1 MVFQNPDDQLVASL
15 IENDVAFGPE
25 NLGVPTDQLRQRVA
39 DALADVGLQGF
50 DKRETAALSGGQ
62 KQRVAI
68 AGVLAMEPAILIL
81 DAVSYT
87 HLHDDLAFA
96 LLLALR
102 LEIVERPHVGERLGV
117 DEIGWP
123 WKAPNCIE
131 GARLSAQRFGAIRA
145 PRTTVADR
153 THLLPP
159 VRKKRGRFS
168 RNSRASIIRGIVGK
182 GNPQSSVRFVLA
194 PNKRQRRRAR
204 LTRRTRLPYTEAKRR
219 AEARSE
225 EGMGDFSDR
234 VFEVVRRI
242 PRGKVATYGQVGR
255 LIGAPRSARYVGY
268 ALRANPEP
276 GAEVNSIPCHRV
288 VFKDGGLCKGFAF
301 GGPEVQREMLE
312 AEGVAF
318 ADDAHVD
325 MGACLWDGR
334 MDDADDPTLP
344 MAPPEDFDWE
354 RELGA

>member
-1 MVFQNPDDQLVASL
+1 
-15 IENDVAFGPE
+15 
-25 NLGVPTDQLRQRVA
+25 
-39 DALADVGLQGF
+39 
-50 DKRETAALSGGQ
+50 
-62 KQRVAI
+62 
-68 AGVLAMEPAILIL
+68 
-81 DAVSYT
+81 
-87 HLHDDLAFA
+87 
-96 LLLALR
+96 
-102 LEIVERPHVGERLGV
+102 
-117 DEIGWP
+117 
-123 WKAPNCIE
+123 
-131 GARLSAQRFGAIRA
+131 
-145 PRTTVADR
+145 
-153 THLLPP
+153 
-159 VRKKRGRFS
+159 
-168 RNSRASIIRGIVGK
+168 
-182 GNPQSSVRFVLA
+182 
-194 PNKRQRRRAR
+194 
-204 LTRRTRLPYTEAKRR
+204 
-219 AEARSE
+219 
-225 EGMGDFSDR
+225 MGDFSDR

-354 RELGA
+354 RSWEHDDGAGIRAGVHRRRQGQDHGCRRIGDAGRCC